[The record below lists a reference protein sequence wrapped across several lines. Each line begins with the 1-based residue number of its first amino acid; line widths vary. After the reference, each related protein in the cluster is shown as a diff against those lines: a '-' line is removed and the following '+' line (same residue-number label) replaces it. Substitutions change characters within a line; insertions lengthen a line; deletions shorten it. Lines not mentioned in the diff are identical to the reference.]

1 MANTENSKK
10 TWLSVMWDK
19 KKSHLNQEQQN
30 KPKLKRAIC
39 CLWMSLIPSENRNVF
54 HAQVY
59 CGAEKKLSLKEVSS
73 SLLCLGMRVISV
85 WYDQPSDNNKHY
97 LMKIVIQKEIQF
109 YHRAEYNVSILFYSI
124 LFSLEYNIGINV
136 LKSFRFCF
144 ARWLQ
149 ACSLSLFVVQQIE
162 QKH

>member
-1 MANTENSKK
+1 MAKTENSKK
-10 TWLSVMWDK
+10 TWLNVMWNK
-19 KKSHLNQEQQN
+19 RKSHLNQEQQN

-54 HAQVY
+54 HAEVY
-59 CGAEKKLSLKEVSS
+59 CGAQKKLSLKEVSS
-73 SLLCLGMRVISV
+73 SLLYLGMRVISV

-97 LMKIVIQKEIQF
+97 LMKIVIQKAIQF
-109 YHRAEYNVSILFYSI
+109 YHRAEYKYNVSVGR
-124 LFSLEYNIGINV
+124 LFSLEEIIGINL

-149 ACSLSLFVVQQIE
+149 ACSSSLFVVQQIE